1 MKIWVLIFR
10 WKRIKNFL
18 KAHRRNWLKWILEVD
33 TQPFKVKF
41 YDDCAGGVIACE
53 FSMLKPC
60 RAAVAFDFVSFFFV
74 QKKVKLIHDST
85 PVDIHT
91 SHI

>member
-1 MKIWVLIFR
+1 MIVR
-10 WKRIKNFL
+10 G
-18 KAHRRNWLKWILEVD
+18 V
-33 TQPFKVKF
+33 
-41 YDDCAGGVIACE
+41 VIACE